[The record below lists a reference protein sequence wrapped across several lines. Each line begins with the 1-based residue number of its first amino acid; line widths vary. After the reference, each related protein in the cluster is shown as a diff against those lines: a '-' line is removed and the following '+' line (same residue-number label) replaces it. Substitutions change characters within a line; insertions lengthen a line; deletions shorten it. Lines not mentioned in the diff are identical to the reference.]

1 MINVQ
6 NIDDNECFKW
16 SLVRYLNLA
25 DDLPARI
32 TKSDKDFAKKLDF
45 KGIKFPVKVRD
56 IHKVEKNNSVGISV
70 FGYENKEKKSNLCT
84 KKLLQRKTCWFI
96 INMKGRKEKLYSYQ
110 RFWNVWR
117 FWDFDHSLHRG
128 KKHFYRYCLQDFS
141 TEEILKGYIKDRF
154 KINSK
159 QMIIMPKKGE
169 YVTFKNDERKIKS
182 PSMIYADFESIIMPA
197 DNGKQNSIQANIIS

>member
-45 KGIKFPVKVRD
+45 KDIKFPVKVRD

-70 FGYENKEKKSNLCT
+70 FGYENKEKKSNLYT
-84 KKLLQRKTCWFI
+84 KKLLQRKTC
-96 INMKGRKEKLYSYQ
+96 
-110 RFWNVWR
+110 
-117 FWDFDHSLHRG
+117 
-128 KKHFYRYCLQDFS
+128 
-141 TEEILKGYIKDRF
+141 
-154 KINSK
+154 
-159 QMIIMPKKGE
+159 
-169 YVTFKNDERKIKS
+169 
-182 PSMIYADFESIIMPA
+182 
-197 DNGKQNSIQANIIS
+197 